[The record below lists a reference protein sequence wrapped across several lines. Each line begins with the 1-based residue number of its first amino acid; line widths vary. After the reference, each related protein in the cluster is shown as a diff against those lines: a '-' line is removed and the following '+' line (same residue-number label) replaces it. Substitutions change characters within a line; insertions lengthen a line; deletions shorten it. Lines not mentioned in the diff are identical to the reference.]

1 MRLNIFILFI
11 ILIFAGCSFKTP
23 PNQWEY
29 NSTSAYNSY
38 EKYFLS
44 NQDILAKSYINTAIT
59 NAKQSANLNQL
70 ARVYISACALNKSVE
85 ETSYCKEYESIK
97 DLVSSKELD
106 IYFQM
111 LNQKLDETQIEYLPK
126 QYQSFYK
133 NFLLKKYDLAF
144 KDLVSMEQITSKFI
158 AANLIKEQLSKSEID
173 YLIDIASMYGY
184 KKLVI
189 YWLEKQLEKE
199 IDTNKKLLIRKKLD
213 ILNISNL

>member
-1 MRLNIFILFI
+1 MRVNIFILFI
-11 ILIFAGCSFKTP
+11 VLLYSGCSFKTP

-70 ARVYISACALNKSVE
+70 ARVYISACALNKSVGE
-85 ETSYCKEYESIK
+85 SNYCKDYEYIK
-97 DLVSSKELD
+97 DLVSSIQLQ
-106 IYFQM
+106 IYFKM
-111 LNQKLDETQIEYLPK
+111 LSHKLDETQIEYLPK
-126 QYQSFYK
+126 QYKSFYK

-144 KDLVSMEQITSKFI
+144 KDLTSMEQITSKFI
-158 AANLIKEQLSKSEID
+158 AASLIKEQLNKTQIN
-173 YLIDIASMYGY
+173 YLIDIASTYGY

-189 YWLEKQLEKE
+189 YWLKNLLYKENDIDKKQQIL
-199 IDTNKKLLIRKKLD
+199 KKLD

>member
-70 ARVYISACALNKSVE
+70 ARVYISACALNMSIE
-85 ETSYCKEYESIK
+85 QTNYCKEYESIR
-97 DLVSSKELD
+97 DLVLSKELD

-111 LNQKLDETQIEYLPK
+111 LDQKLNKTQIEYLPK
-126 QYQSFYK
+126 QYQSFYR

-144 KDLVSMEQITSKFI
+144 KDLTSMEQITSKFI
-158 AANLIKEQLSKSEID
+158 AASLIREQLTNVQVN
-173 YLIDIASMYGY
+173 YLIDIASTYGY

-189 YWLEKQLEKE
+189 YWLKKQFEKELDTDKKQLISKKIE
-199 IDTNKKLLIRKKLD
+199 ILL
-213 ILNISNL
+213 N

>member
-70 ARVYISACALNKSVE
+70 ARVHISACALNMSIE
-85 ETSYCKEYESIK
+85 QTNYCKEYESIR
-97 DLVSSKELD
+97 DLVLSKELD

-111 LNQKLDETQIEYLPK
+111 LNQKLNKTQIEYLPK
-126 QYQSFYK
+126 QYQSFYR

-144 KDLVSMEQITSKFI
+144 KDLTSMEQITSKFI
-158 AANLIKEQLSKSEID
+158 AASLIREQLTNVQVN
-173 YLIDIASMYGY
+173 YLIDTASTYGY

-189 YWLEKQLEKE
+189 YWLKKQFEKELDTDKKQLISKKIE
-199 IDTNKKLLIRKKLD
+199 ILL
-213 ILNISNL
+213 N

>member
-70 ARVYISACALNKSVE
+70 ARVYISACALNMSIE
-85 ETSYCKEYESIK
+85 QTNYCKEYESIR
-97 DLVSSKELD
+97 DLVLSKELD

-111 LNQKLDETQIEYLPK
+111 LNQKLNKIQIEYLPK
-126 QYQSFYK
+126 QYQSFYR

-144 KDLVSMEQITSKFI
+144 KDLTSMEQITSKFI
-158 AANLIKEQLSKSEID
+158 AASLIREQLTNVQVN
-173 YLIDIASMYGY
+173 YLIDTASTYGY

-189 YWLEKQLEKE
+189 YWLKKQFEKELDTDKKQLISKKIE
-199 IDTNKKLLIRKKLD
+199 ILL
-213 ILNISNL
+213 N